1 MLALIPL
8 IPLFPLAG
16 FLFAGLAGTRVS
28 KRAVGLVACGAVLAS
43 FVIGLGAVV
52 QLAGMDPGPAG
63 DGRRF
68 ETDVATWL
76 PLGSAAPVTFG
87 FQLDPLSAVMLL
99 VVSGVG
105 FLIHLYSTGYME
117 HEAGFARFFA
127 YLNLFMA
134 MMLTLVLA
142 NNFLL
147 MFVGWEGVGL
157 CSYLLIGFYTDRM
170 FDARSGMTCSDA
182 GRKAFLTNR
191 VGDFAFM
198 LGMLFLLERF
208 ATLDFSTIMG
218 TIDQHSADWY
228 GAGLLTLV
236 GILLFAGAC
245 GKSAQIPLYVW
256 LPDAMA
262 GPTPVSALIHA
273 ATMVTAGVYMLA
285 RCSALFWHAPAAM
298 GIVAVVGAATA
309 VFAGTMGLVQTDIKK
324 VLAYSTVSQLGYMFL
339 GAGVGAFVGAIFHLM
354 THAFFKACLFLGSGS
369 VIHAMGGEQ
378 DIRRMGGLRKWMPV
392 TALTFTIATVAIAG
406 FPPLAGF
413 FSKDEIL
420 LWALAS
426 GRGHWALWLAGSIG
440 AAVTAFYMFRLTT
453 LTFAGKFRG
462 TPAQEHHLHE
472 SPRSMTVPL
481 IVLAFLAVVGGWIG
495 IPSLLTFGRDINV
508 FHHWLEPVVGYHGAP
523 APEAGAAFWAP
534 PPTLQLAGTGLHAV
548 TIEEVAPPAQSGAPH
563 TSIPAEAK
571 RHGGHGGSS
580 EGEPR
585 HLPAAAEWGL
595 IALAVAIAAGGM
607 LLARRLYAAGG
618 AGAPERLARAAGPVY
633 VLLARKYWVDELY
646 DFVVLRPFYA
656 LCALFHRIDVA
667 LVDGTVN
674 GVRHATIF
682 ASHLSSAFDRWVV
695 DLGVNAAGWT
705 VRGFS
710 RLVRALQTGQVQ
722 QYATAM
728 LFGAVLLLS
737 LWIVIK

>member
-1 MLALIPL
+1 M
-8 IPLFPLAG
+8 
-16 FLFAGLAGTRVS
+16 V
-28 KRAVGLVACGAVLAS
+28 
-43 FVIGLGAVV
+43 
-52 QLAGMDPGPAG
+52 
-63 DGRRF
+63 
-68 ETDVATWL
+68 
-76 PLGSAAPVTFG
+76 
-87 FQLDPLSAVMLL
+87 L
-99 VVSGVG
+99 VVTGVG
-105 FLIHLYSTGYME
+105 FLIHLYSTGYMA
-117 HEAGFARFFA
+117 HEEGFARFFT

-182 GRKAFLTNR
+182 GRKAFITNR

-208 ATLDFSTIMG
+208 ATLDFSTIMDSING
-218 TIDQHSADWY
+218 HSADWY

-285 RCSALFWHAPAAM
+285 RCSALYWHAPAAM
-298 GIVAVVGAATA
+298 GVVALVGAATA

-339 GAGVGAFVGAIFHLM
+339 GAGVGAFIGSIFHLM
-354 THAFFKACLFLGSGS
+354 THAFFKARRFLGSGA

-420 LWALAS
+420 LWALTNS
-426 GRGHWALWLAGSIG
+426 RGHWALWLAGSIC
-440 AAVTAFYMFRLTT
+440 AAVTAFYMFRLTM
-453 LTFAGKFRG
+453 LTFSGKFRG

-472 SPRSMTVPL
+472 SPRTMTVPL

-495 IPSLLTFGRDINV
+495 IPSALTFGKDINV
-508 FHHWLEPVVGYHGAP
+508 FHHWLSPVVGYHGVP
-523 APEAGAAFWAP
+523 APEGRAAFWAP
-534 PPTLQLAGTGLHAV
+534 PETVLVAETGLHAAAV
-548 TIEEVAPPAQSGAPH
+548 EQAEPPAHPEAGPGAAEGVAAEHGEHGAPA
-563 TSIPAEAK
+563 P
-571 RHGGHGGSS
+571 
-580 EGEPR
+580 GEPE
-585 HLPAAAEWGL
+585 HLPAAQEWGL
-595 IALAVAIAAGGM
+595 IALAVAIAAGGAF
-607 LLARRLYAAGG
+607 LARSLYANGG
-618 AGAPERLARAAGPVY
+618 AGAPERIARASGPVY
-633 VLLARKYWVDELY
+633 TLLARKYWVDELY
-646 DFVVLRPFYA
+646 DLVLLRPFYA
-656 LCALFHRIDVA
+656 ACALFHRIDV
-667 LVDGTVN
+667 LVVDGTVN

-682 ASHLSSAFDRWVV
+682 WSHISSAFDRWVV

-710 RLVRALQTGQVQ
+710 RLTRAFQTGQVQ

-737 LWIVIK
+737 LWIVIR